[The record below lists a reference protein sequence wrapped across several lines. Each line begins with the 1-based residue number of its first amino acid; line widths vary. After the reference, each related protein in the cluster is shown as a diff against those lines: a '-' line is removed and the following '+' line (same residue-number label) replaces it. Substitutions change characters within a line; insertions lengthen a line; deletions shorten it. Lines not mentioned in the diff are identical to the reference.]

1 MMHRSSSLNLCAQIR
16 KIEEEP
22 MDYPKLAQDIVSLVG
37 GKQNISSATHCFT
50 RLRLVLKDK
59 TAADKEKLKR
69 LEGVIS
75 VVEGGGQLQIVIG
88 NKVDQVYDQVIS
100 LIGTE
105 EKRGEGPEK
114 KNGASV
120 IFQALSAMF
129 TPLVPAIAASGLL
142 KGILTAAQLYMN
154 SKGAD
159 ITGTD
164 TYVVLFA
171 ASQIIFYY
179 MPIFLACTAAK
190 ALNTSPFTAMILG
203 GLMVYPQIDQMMQDV
218 GSATRVLG
226 IPVVKGAW
234 QIGNAEKVFSYVESV
249 IPIILVVIVLKYLEK
264 GLKRVIP
271 EVLQVILV
279 PGLSLIIMVP
289 AVFGVVGPV
298 GIYIG
303 NGIQTVYNA
312 IIGFNVVLGGALI
325 GGLWCVFVAFGAH
338 RALVPIS
345 INDVAVSGSQTLM
358 AMSSPA
364 NFAQGGAAFG
374 VMLKTKNRQLR
385 SVAASTALTAALA
398 GITEPALY
406 GCNLRLKKP
415 MIAAVISGA
424 IGGAVIG
431 WGGVYAESHV
441 NGCLLT
447 AVAYAAGGMEKFLI
461 YLLGCGIAFVGAAVI
476 TWIIGFEDDGEQ
488 EEKIE
493 QREREDSCP
502 EPEEKAPEQIDFTI
516 QSPVKGRLISLQQVN
531 DEVFASCALGKGA
544 AVIPEE
550 GEVVAP
556 ENCEVSV
563 LYDTGHAIGLRL
575 DSGAELL
582 IHIGINTVELNGKYF
597 EKHTA
602 QGKRLKQG
610 EKIVSFDL
618 EGIRKAGYDP
628 TVCLIVTNTDQY
640 RHVGKA
646 AGDRVDRGET
656 VIAVQNREE
665 V

>member
-1 MMHRSSSLNLCAQIR
+1 
-16 KIEEEP
+16 
-22 MDYPKLAQDIVSLVG
+22 MDYPKLAQDIVTLAG
-37 GKQNISSATHCFT
+37 GKKNISSVTHCFT
-50 RLRLVLKDK
+50 RLRLVLNDK
-59 TAADKEKLKR
+59 AAADKEKLKR

-88 NKVDQVYDQVIS
+88 NKVDQVYEQVIR
-100 LIGTE
+100 LTGTDE
-105 EKRGEGPEK
+105 KKDEKAEKR
-114 KNGASV
+114 NAASV

-154 SKGAD
+154 SKGVD

-164 TYVVLFA
+164 TYTVLFA

-179 MPIFLACTAAK
+179 MPVFLACTAAK
-190 ALNTSPFTAMILG
+190 ALNTSQFTAMILG
-203 GLMVYPQIDQMMQDV
+203 GLMVYPQIDQMMQNTESV
-218 GSATRVLG
+218 TKVLG

-234 QIGNAEKVFSYVESV
+234 QIGDAEKVFSYVESV

-264 GLKRVIP
+264 GLKKIIP

-289 AVFGVVGPV
+289 ALFGAVGPV

-303 NGIQTVYNA
+303 NAIQTAYNA

-374 VMLKTKNRQLR
+374 VMLKTKNRQLK

-415 MIAAVISGA
+415 MAAAMISGA
-424 IGGAVIG
+424 LGGAIIG

-461 YLLGCGIAFVGAAVI
+461 YLLGCGVAFVGAAVL
-476 TWIIGFEDDGEQ
+476 TWFIGFEEDAAGEEKGEKEDRKESSPEA
-488 EEKIE
+488 EEKIP
-493 QREREDSCP
+493 ERV
-502 EPEEKAPEQIDFTI
+502 DFTI
-516 QSPVKGRLISLQQVN
+516 PSPVKGRLISLRQVN

-544 AVIPEE
+544 AVIPED

-563 LYDTGHAIGLRL
+563 LYDTGHAIGLKL
-575 DSGAELL
+575 ESGAELL
-582 IHIGINTVELNGKYF
+582 IHIGIDTVELNGKYF
-597 EKHTA
+597 EKHA
-602 QGKRLKQG
+602 VQGERLARG
-610 EKIVSFDL
+610 EKIVSFDSDA
-618 EGIRKAGYDP
+618 IRKAGYDP

-640 RHVGKA
+640 EEVAKA
-646 AGDRVDRGET
+646 AGDRVNRGEA
-656 VIAVQNREE
+656 AVAVRNRDEE
-665 V
+665 A